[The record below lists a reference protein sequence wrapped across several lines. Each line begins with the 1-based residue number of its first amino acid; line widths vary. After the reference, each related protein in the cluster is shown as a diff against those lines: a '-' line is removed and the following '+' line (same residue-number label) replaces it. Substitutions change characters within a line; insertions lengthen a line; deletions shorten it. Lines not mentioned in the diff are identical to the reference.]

1 MGINAVTGVGHG
13 DKAEQL
19 KKLKKQNPVQETYG
33 QISAAVNMFKNNP
46 AMIGNIL
53 NGSAQASHQG

>member
-1 MGINAVTGVGHG
+1 MGINAVTGIGHES
-13 DKAEQL
+13 KAEQA
-19 KKLKKQNPVQETYG
+19 KKLKKQNPIQETYA
-33 QISAAVNMFKNNP
+33 QVSAAVNMFKQNP